1 MGSTHDTVGTICS
14 SPPKTYKYY
23 IVFVRKRIPN
33 VFGCPMFSDGL
44 DLAIVIGFCR
54 DLDPFHFE
62 ERAIPMMRPV
72 DFLRTCT
79 SFVTT

>member
-1 MGSTHDTVGTICS
+1 
-14 SPPKTYKYY
+14 
-23 IVFVRKRIPN
+23 
-33 VFGCPMFSDGL
+33 MFSDGL

-72 DFLRTCT
+72 DLLRTCT